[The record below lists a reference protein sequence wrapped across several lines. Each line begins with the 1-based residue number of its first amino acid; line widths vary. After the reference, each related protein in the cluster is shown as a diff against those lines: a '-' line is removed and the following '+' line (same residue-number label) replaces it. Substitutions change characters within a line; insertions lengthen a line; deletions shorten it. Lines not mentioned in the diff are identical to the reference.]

1 MQQVAA
7 QKTDIAALPFSA
19 SSTAKAVGTSIG
31 TQQEASSENNQA
43 FNRLYQEA
51 KSSKSDFVLND
62 KETLNSQSRAANRSN
77 DAHAASPAS
86 NNTMKSGKDRDA
98 GHTDLPVEKN
108 ETDMPSDSAADTKE
122 KSAEIGLKEIA
133 EDGESAKTQQT
144 TDEEGDV
151 NLAVDDAQGETAQK
165 TATEAQ
171 FVIGA
176 DGKKDAEAGVITTP
190 GTPDGKPG
198 NEGLKALV
206 TNSFSV
212 PEGKPKEGV
221 KADNVNAVGMSDG
234 KPREGDEADV
244 INALEMSG
252 GKPKE
257 VVEADVINALSMLDG
272 KPREGVD
279 ADVITSLGMGDGE
292 PKEDVKSGIITT
304 LDMADW
310 KSSKEHGEAG
320 VITTPGTPDGKPGNQ
335 NEEPDWIAYVETVAN
350 RFGKSE
356 QSSGASN
363 PKADN
368 DISAVVDEA
377 VNVLSVKESG
387 KLWKLPDDVNASDA
401 PSIMA
406 HLLSQLNN
414 ASSEG
419 EITLESISSEAQQ
432 TLSALTSLL
441 LGADAKSEQGGGN
454 EDANNALI
462 HAFANAKSDMNSDD
476 DKGLTALI
484 AQLMQQKES
493 AGDGVQDSSG
503 KNSADE
509 SLVLSLLSD
518 ELKSMQELSLD
529 EASSEAEASL
539 AELTAA
545 TVSVKTE
552 EVSAKATNANNA
564 TSSDI
569 GLKTNSS
576 SDQGQSANDELVGAM
591 PKDLL
596 TAISELSPQS
606 AQKATEAFAER
617 VVAGMPSGPQQQN
630 VKANIIAGI
639 NEFQQ
644 QVQQGREP
652 GTDLSAI
659 IADAAKEA
667 AVSNDVIA
675 SMTARVDSQA
685 TQFLNLMN
693 QTQASAQQAFASML
707 GQTDTVMH
715 ENNQLRAEASKSQQQ
730 FEGFDKAVNIHKPE
744 GQQQLNEKIRW
755 MVNARNTMAEI
766 RLDPPELG
774 SMQVRVNVSGDAASV
789 SFIVQSQQAKEALA
803 EAMPKLRDM
812 LSEQGIELGDAQV
825 RKDNSSGNENGQ
837 QLAGNANEGRGD
849 GNRNGNDELD
859 EMENG
864 RVIEQSVTRAA
875 KGGIDFYA

>member
-7 QKTDIAALPFSA
+7 QKTDIAALPFAA
-19 SSTAKAVGTSIG
+19 SDTAKAVRTEIG
-31 TQQEASSENNQA
+31 MQQDANSSNNEA
-43 FNRLYQEA
+43 FNRLYQDA
-51 KSSKSDFVLND
+51 KSSKPDFVLNE
-62 KETLNSQSRAANRSN
+62 KESMGSQSRVASRSGGTS
-77 DAHAASPAS
+77 AASQAS
-86 NNTMKSGKDRDA
+86 IEMMKNGKDRDA

-108 ETDMPSDSAADTKE
+108 VTDIPADSEAATKQVNAPVG
-122 KSAEIGLKEIA
+122 SSEIA
-133 EDGESAKTQQT
+133 VDTESAKAQRT
-144 TDEEGDV
+144 TDDEENGY
-151 NLAVDDAQGETAQK
+151 LAVDGTQGSVEQISVIDAQFIVGE
-165 TATEAQ
+165 
-171 FVIGA
+171 G
-176 DGKKDAEAGVITTP
+176 GKKDAEAGVITTP
-190 GTPDGKPG
+190 GTPDGKP
-198 NEGLKALV
+198 NKEEG
-206 TNSFSV
+206 
-212 PEGKPKEGV
+212 
-221 KADNVNAVGMSDG
+221 
-234 KPREGDEADV
+234 
-244 INALEMSG
+244 
-252 GKPKE
+252 
-257 VVEADVINALSMLDG
+257 
-272 KPREGVD
+272 
-279 ADVITSLGMGDGE
+279 
-292 PKEDVKSGIITT
+292 
-304 LDMADW
+304 
-310 KSSKEHGEAG
+310 
-320 VITTPGTPDGKPGNQ
+320 
-335 NEEPDWIAYVETVAN
+335 EPDWVAYVETVAN
-350 RFGKSE
+350 RFGNSE
-356 QSSGASN
+356 QSENASN
-363 PKADN
+363 TKTN
-368 DISAVVDEA
+368 NEISAVADEA

-387 KLWKLPDDVNASDA
+387 KLWKLPDDVNISDA

-414 ASSEG
+414 GSSDG
-419 EITLESISSEAQQ
+419 EISIESLTTETNAELANFLSEIN
-432 TLSALTSLL
+432 
-441 LGADAKSEQGGGN
+441 AKSEATAESEN
-454 EDANNALI
+454 EL
-462 HAFANAKSDMNSDD
+462 SS
-476 DKGLTALI
+476 LI
-484 AQLMQQKES
+484 AKLMQNES
-493 AGDGVQDSSG
+493 TDVVEQNRSEEAKVANGLNGLNGLNGINGQSENASSMIADG
-503 KNSADE
+503 KALADE

-518 ELKSMQELSLD
+518 ELKEMQEMSSE
-529 EASSEAEASL
+529 EASSQAEALL

-552 EVSAKATNANNA
+552 GVSANATNANNA
-564 TSSDI
+564 RSSDVGLNANGI
-569 GLKTNSS
+569 GA
-576 SDQGQSANDELVGAM
+576 QGQLANGELFEAM

-617 VVAGMPSGPQQQN
+617 VVAGMPSGSQQQS

-652 GTDLSAI
+652 GIDLSAI

-837 QLAGNANEGRGD
+837 QLADNRNDRRSD

-859 EMENG
+859 EIENG

>member
-31 TQQEASSENNQA
+31 TQPEASSENNQA

-51 KSSKSDFVLND
+51 KSSKSDFVSND
-62 KETLNSQSRAANRSN
+62 KETLSSQSRSANRSN
-77 DAHAASPAS
+77 DTHAASSAS
-86 NNTMKSGKDRDA
+86 NDTMKNGKDRDA

-108 ETDMPSDSAADTKE
+108 ETDMPSDSAAVTKE
-122 KSAEIGLKEIA
+122 KNAEKVLKGIA

-144 TDEEGDV
+144 TDEKGDV
-151 NLAVDDAQGETAQK
+151 NLAVDDAQGDTAQK
-165 TATEAQ
+165 TVTEAQ

-176 DGKKDAEAGVITTP
+176 GGKKDAEAGVITTQ
-190 GTPDGKPG
+190 GSPDGKLG
-198 NEGLKALV
+198 NE
-206 TNSFSV
+206 N
-212 PEGKPKEGV
+212 E
-221 KADNVNAVGMSDG
+221 
-234 KPREGDEADV
+234 
-244 INALEMSG
+244 
-252 GKPKE
+252 
-257 VVEADVINALSMLDG
+257 
-272 KPREGVD
+272 D
-279 ADVITSLGMGDGE
+279 A
-292 PKEDVKSGIITT
+292 
-304 LDMADW
+304 
-310 KSSKEHGEAG
+310 EAG
-320 VITTPGTPDGKPGNQ
+320 VITKPGTPDGKPGNQ
-335 NEEPDWIAYVETVAN
+335 NEELDWIAYVETVAN
-350 RFGKSE
+350 RFGKNE
-356 QSSGASN
+356 QSSDASN
-363 PKADN
+363 PKAND
-368 DISAVVDEA
+368 DISAVIDEA
-377 VNVLSVKESG
+377 VNDLSVKESG

-414 ASSEG
+414 GTSEG
-419 EITLESISSEAQQ
+419 DTTLESISNEAQQ

-454 EDANNALI
+454 GEANNTLI

-493 AGDGVQDSSG
+493 VGDGVQDSSGEAEGASKLDGVLTGG

-539 AELTAA
+539 VELTAA

-552 EVSAKATNANNA
+552 EVGAKATNAINA
-564 TSSDI
+564 TSSDV

-576 SDQGQSANDELVGAM
+576 SDQGQSAIDELAGAM

-617 VVAGMPSGPQQQN
+617 VVANMPSGSQQQS

-652 GTDLSAI
+652 GIDLSAI
-659 IADAAKEA
+659 VADAAKEA
-667 AVSNDVIA
+667 AVSNDIIA

-755 MVNARNTMAEI
+755 MFNARNTMAEI

-837 QLAGNANEGRGD
+837 QLAGNGNEGRGD

>member
-31 TQQEASSENNQA
+31 TQQEVSSVNNQA
-43 FNRLYQEA
+43 FNRLYEEA

-62 KETLNSQSRAANRSN
+62 KETLSSQSRAANCSN
-77 DAHAASPAS
+77 DTHASSPAS
-86 NNTMKSGKDRDA
+86 NNTMKSDKDRDA

-108 ETDMPSDSAADTKE
+108 ETDIPSDSAADTKE
-122 KSAEIGLKEIA
+122 KSVEIGSKEIA
-133 EDGESAKTQQT
+133 EDRESAKTQQT

-151 NLAVDDAQGETAQK
+151 NLAVDDAQGNTAQK
-165 TATEAQ
+165 TVTEAQ

-176 DGKKDAEAGVITTP
+176 GGKKDAEAGVITTP

-198 NEGLKALV
+198 NE
-206 TNSFSV
+206 
-212 PEGKPKEGV
+212 
-221 KADNVNAVGMSDG
+221 
-234 KPREGDEADV
+234 
-244 INALEMSG
+244 
-252 GKPKE
+252 
-257 VVEADVINALSMLDG
+257 
-272 KPREGVD
+272 
-279 ADVITSLGMGDGE
+279 
-292 PKEDVKSGIITT
+292 
-304 LDMADW
+304 
-310 KSSKEHGEAG
+310 
-320 VITTPGTPDGKPGNQ
+320 

-350 RFGKSE
+350 RFGKNE
-356 QSSGASN
+356 QSSDASN
-363 PKADN
+363 PKANN

-414 ASSEG
+414 GSSEG
-419 EITLESISSEAQQ
+419 DITLESISSEAQQ
-432 TLSALTSLL
+432 MLSALTSLL
-441 LGADAKSEQGGGN
+441 LGADAKGGQGGGN

-462 HAFANAKSDMNSDD
+462 HASANAKSDMNSDD

-503 KNSADE
+503 EAEGASKLDRVLTGGKNSADE

-529 EASSEAEASL
+529 EASSEAKAEASL

-552 EVSAKATNANNA
+552 EVSAKVTNANNA
-564 TSSDI
+564 TSSDV

-576 SDQGQSANDELVGAM
+576 SDQGQSANDELVGAV

-606 AQKATEAFAER
+606 AQKAAETFAER
-617 VVAGMPSGPQQQN
+617 VVAGMPSGSQQQS

-652 GTDLSAI
+652 GIDLSAI

-675 SMTARVDSQA
+675 SMTARVDGQA

-789 SFIVQSQQAKEALA
+789 SFIVQSQQAKEALS

-837 QLAGNANEGRGD
+837 QLAGNENEGRGD